1 MAVINAGDVIAGKY
15 RVERVLG
22 EGGMGFVVAATH
34 LTLETP
40 VAIKFIRDGVL
51 GTREASVRFLRE
63 AKAAVQLKN
72 PHVAQVYDVGT
83 LESGEPF
90 MVMEYLE
97 GCDLS
102 DLFKQRGALPPAE
115 VCEYVVQAC
124 DALGEAHALGI
135 VHRDVKLGNLFLTRG
150 AAGVPIVKVLDFGLS
165 KASPFGGGET
175 GVTMSAAVLGSPRFM
190 SPEQLQDPRTVDGR
204 TDIWSLGIILYTL
217 LAGRPAFDAETVG
230 KLFAKVMG
238 ENPRPLEELAPRLD
252 PGLIAVVNACLQK
265 SPDARI
271 SNVADLASALSPYC
285 MNPGRAQA
293 TAGRLAAVLAASRD
307 ANVVALAPGSP
318 KARQP
323 SMPPASTSGR
333 STSRELGSA
342 WAQGPAVS
350 QSAPK
355 EGISRVWLGLGVG
368 LVVIGVA
375 VGGFYVSRSN
385 APTGNADVEPIG
397 SGAAAAA
404 QPVGASATN
413 PTAVVPAMGVVAT
426 SPTLVATGATAKAGG
441 TSPATPAVGTAPR
454 ATSGSAGGASTS
466 PGSTGTS
473 AAAAPTTEPK
483 KPASPTSTGKGKP
496 STSPDIPSTRD

>member
-72 PHVAQVYDVGT
+72 QHVAQVYDVGT
-83 LESGEPF
+83 LDSGEPF

-115 VCEYVVQAC
+115 ACEYVVQAC

-238 ENPRPLEELAPRLD
+238 ENPRPLEEIVPRID
-252 PGLIAVVNACLQK
+252 PGLVAVVNACLQK
-265 SPDARI
+265 SPEARI

-323 SMPPASTSGR
+323 SLPPASTSGR

-355 EGISRVWLGLGVG
+355 EISRVWLGLGVG

-375 VGGFYVSRSN
+375 AGGFYVSRSN
-385 APTGNADVEPIG
+385 VPTGRADVEPIA
-397 SGAAAAA
+397 SGAAAGQPA
-404 QPVGASATN
+404 QTN
-413 PTAVVPAMGVVAT
+413 APTVLPAMGVVAT
-426 SPTLVATGATAKAGG
+426 SPTLVATGKTTPTTPAVATAPRG
-441 TSPATPAVGTAPR
+441 TSSPATT
-454 ATSGSAGGASTS
+454 TGGAST
-466 PGSTGTS
+466 GTTAAGTS
-473 AAAAPTTEPK
+473 TSSPTTEPK
-483 KPASPTSTGKGKP
+483 KPTSSASPTSTSAGKGKP

>member
-34 LTLETP
+34 LTLETK

-72 PHVAQVYDVGT
+72 PHVAAVYDVGT

-102 DLFKQRGALPPAE
+102 DLFKQRGALPPSEA
-115 VCEYVVQAC
+115 CEYVVQAC

-150 AAGVPIVKVLDFGLS
+150 AAGVPLIKVLDFGLS

-204 TDIWSLGIILYTL
+204 SDIWSLGIILYTL
-217 LAGRPAFDAETVG
+217 IAGRPAFDADTVG

-238 ENPRPLEELAPRLD
+238 EEPAPLQSLVPGID
-252 PGLIAVVNACLQK
+252 PGLVAIIQRCLVKKPEQ
-265 SPDARI
+265 RI
-271 SNVADLASALSPYC
+271 SNVAELANALAPYC
-285 MNPGRAQA
+285 VNPGHAHA
-293 TAGRLAAVLAASRD
+293 TAAKLAAVLASSKVAD
-307 ANVVALAPGSP
+307 VAALAPGS
-318 KARQP
+318 ARAYT
-323 SMPPASTSGR
+323 SNPPQSNR
-333 STSRELGSA
+333 STSMDLGGP
-342 WAQGPAVS
+342 WAGSTPAA
-350 QSAPK
+350 APAK
-355 EGISRVWLGLGVG
+355 EGLSRVGLGVVAAIA
-368 LVVIGVA
+368 VVGVA
-375 VGGFYVSRSN
+375 VGAFYISRSGV
-385 APTGNADVEPIG
+385 PTGRAEVVAASGEPTPVPPPQAPPASPTIIVVAG
-397 SGAAAAA
+397 SA
-404 QPVGASATN
+404 QPTAPKAS
-413 PTAVVPAMGVVAT
+413 PPVAT
-426 SPTLVATGATAKAGG
+426 APKPEATGK
-441 TSPATPAVGTAPR
+441 PQP
-454 ATSGSAGGASTS
+454 
-466 PGSTGTS
+466 
-473 AAAAPTTEPK
+473 AAAAPPPST
-483 KPASPTSTGKGKP
+483 KPAAPAPKPKGQTP
-496 STSPDIPSTRD
+496 SDIPAVRD

>member
-34 LTLETP
+34 LTLETK

-72 PHVAQVYDVGT
+72 PHVAAVYDVGT

-102 DLFKQRGALPPAE
+102 DLFKQRGALPPSEA
-115 VCEYVVQAC
+115 CEYVVQAC

-150 AAGVPIVKVLDFGLS
+150 AAGVPLIKVLDFGLS

-204 TDIWSLGIILYTL
+204 SDIWSLGIILYTL
-217 LAGRPAFDAETVG
+217 IAGRPAFDADTVG

-238 ENPRPLEELAPRLD
+238 EEPPPLASLVPGID
-252 PGLIAVVNACLQK
+252 PGLVAIIQRCLVKKPEQ
-265 SPDARI
+265 RI
-271 SNVADLASALSPYC
+271 SNVAELANALAPYC
-285 MNPGRAQA
+285 VNPGHAHA
-293 TAGRLAAVLAASRD
+293 TAAKLAAVLASSKVAD
-307 ANVVALAPGSP
+307 VAALAPGSTR
-318 KARQP
+318 AYT
-323 SMPPASTSGR
+323 SNPPQSNR
-333 STSRELGSA
+333 STSMDLGGP
-342 WAQGPAVS
+342 WAGSTPAA
-350 QSAPK
+350 APAK
-355 EGISRVWLGLGVG
+355 EGLSRVGLGVVAAIA
-368 LVVIGVA
+368 VVGVA
-375 VGGFYVSRSN
+375 VGAFYISRSGV
-385 APTGNADVEPIG
+385 PTGRAEVVAASGEPTPVPAPQAPPASPTIIVVAG
-397 SGAAAAA
+397 SA
-404 QPVGASATN
+404 QPMAPKASPPVAPAPKPEATFK
-413 PTAVVPAMGVVAT
+413 PQP
-426 SPTLVATGATAKAGG
+426 
-441 TSPATPAVGTAPR
+441 
-454 ATSGSAGGASTS
+454 
-466 PGSTGTS
+466 
-473 AAAAPTTEPK
+473 AAAAPPPST
-483 KPASPTSTGKGKP
+483 KPAAPAPKPKGQTP
-496 STSPDIPSTRD
+496 SDIPAVRD

>member
-1 MAVINAGDVIAGKY
+1 
-15 RVERVLG
+15 
-22 EGGMGFVVAATH
+22 
-34 LTLETP
+34 
-40 VAIKFIRDGVL
+40 
-51 GTREASVRFLRE
+51 
-63 AKAAVQLKN
+63 
-72 PHVAQVYDVGT
+72 
-83 LESGEPF
+83 
-90 MVMEYLE
+90 
-97 GCDLS
+97 
-102 DLFKQRGALPPAE
+102 
-115 VCEYVVQAC
+115 VVQAC

-238 ENPRPLEELAPRLD
+238 ENPRPLEEIVPRID
-252 PGLIAVVNACLQK
+252 PGLVAVVNACLQK
-265 SPDARI
+265 SPEARI

-323 SMPPASTSGR
+323 SLPPASTSGR

-355 EGISRVWLGLGVG
+355 EISRVWLGLGVG

-375 VGGFYVSRSN
+375 AGGFYVSRSN
-385 APTGNADVEPIG
+385 VPTGRADVEPIA
-397 SGAAAAA
+397 SGAAAGQPA
-404 QPVGASATN
+404 QTN
-413 PTAVVPAMGVVAT
+413 APTVLPAMGVVAT
-426 SPTLVATGATAKAGG
+426 SPTLVATGKTTPTTPAVATAPRG
-441 TSPATPAVGTAPR
+441 TSSPATT
-454 ATSGSAGGASTS
+454 TGGAST
-466 PGSTGTS
+466 GTTAAGTS
-473 AAAAPTTEPK
+473 TSSPTTEPK
-483 KPASPTSTGKGKP
+483 KPTSSASPTSTSAGKGKP

>member
-72 PHVAQVYDVGT
+72 QHVAQVYDVGT
-83 LESGEPF
+83 LDSGEPF

-115 VCEYVVQAC
+115 ACEYVVQAC

-238 ENPRPLEELAPRLD
+238 ENPRPLEEIVPRID
-252 PGLIAVVNACLQK
+252 PGLVAVVNACLQK
-265 SPDARI
+265 SPEARN

-323 SMPPASTSGR
+323 SLPPASTSGR

-355 EGISRVWLGLGVG
+355 EISRVWLGLGVG

-375 VGGFYVSRSN
+375 AGGFYVSRSN
-385 APTGNADVEPIG
+385 VPTGRADVEPIA
-397 SGAAAAA
+397 SGAAAGQPA
-404 QPVGASATN
+404 QTN
-413 PTAVVPAMGVVAT
+413 APTVLPAMGVVAT
-426 SPTLVATGATAKAGG
+426 SPTLVATGKT
-441 TSPATPAVGTAPR
+441 TPTTPAVATAPR
-454 ATSGSAGGASTS
+454 GTSSPPTTTGGAST
-466 PGSTGTS
+466 GTTAAGTS
-473 AAAAPTTEPK
+473 TSSPTTEPK
-483 KPASPTSTGKGKP
+483 KPTSSASPTSTSAGKGKP

>member
-238 ENPRPLEELAPRLD
+238 ENPRPLEEIAPRVD
-252 PGLIAVVNACLQK
+252 PGLVAVVNACLQK

-307 ANVVALAPGSP
+307 ANVVALAPGSA

-355 EGISRVWLGLGVG
+355 EGVSRVWLGLGVG

-385 APTGNADVEPIG
+385 APTGNADVEPIATG
-397 SGAAAAA
+397 VAASQPASTGAA
-404 QPVGASATN
+404 N
-413 PTAVVPAMGVVAT
+413 PVPAMGVVAT
-426 SPTLVATGATAKAGG
+426 SPTLVATGKTGSPAVTAAPKQTASPAGG
-441 TSPATPAVGTAPR
+441 GTGG
-454 ATSGSAGGASTS
+454 SGTGGGASS
-466 PGSTGTS
+466 PSGAGTS
-473 AAAAPTTEPK
+473 ASTSTEPK
-483 KPASPTSTGKGKP
+483 KPASPTATSPGKGKP